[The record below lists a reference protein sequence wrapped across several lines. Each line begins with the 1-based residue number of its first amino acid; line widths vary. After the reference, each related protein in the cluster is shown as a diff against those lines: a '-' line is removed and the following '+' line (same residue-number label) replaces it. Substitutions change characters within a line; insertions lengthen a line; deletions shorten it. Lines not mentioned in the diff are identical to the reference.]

1 MNGLNHL
8 NDLNS
13 IKFME
18 VETRNPEPEALYG
31 IMAEFENPSE
41 LVAAVRRAR
50 EEGYRVLDA
59 YTPFPIEELNETLG
73 LHGSRVPLIVLIGG
87 LLGGAG
93 GYFMQYYL
101 SVIDY
106 PLNIGGRPLHSWP
119 AFIPLTFEL
128 AVLVAGLSAVLGMLA
143 LNGLPM
149 PYHPVFN
156 VPRFALASRDRF
168 FLCIEARDP
177 KFDREETRR
186 FLERQLPRVVT
197 EVEP

>member
-1 MNGLNHL
+1 LNGLNHL

-59 YTPFPIEELNETLG
+59 YTPFPIEELNEALG